1 MVFISQRNRNL
12 NMRTSILL
20 LLILTTLIISA
31 VPGTLAEESE
41 AADENQIDQ
50 ADPGVAIGRVY
61 VTVLPW
67 RPKLQGIGSGLFT
80 YSEFDFSGF
89 LQKVMDSFSALAGIF
104 V

>member
-1 MVFISQRNRNL
+1 MVFISQKNKNL
-12 NMRTSILL
+12 NMRANILFL
-20 LLILTTLIISA
+20 FVLIILIISV
-31 VPGTLAEESE
+31 VPGTLADETE
-41 AADENQIDQ
+41 AADENQINQ
-50 ADPGVAIGRVY
+50 ADPSVAIGRVY

>member
-31 VPGTLAEESE
+31 VPGTLAEEAE
-41 AADENQIDQ
+41 AADENQINQ
-50 ADPGVAIGRVY
+50 ADPSVAIGRVY

-67 RPKLQGIGSGLFT
+67 MPKLDGIGSGLFT
-80 YSEFDFSGF
+80 YSEFDFSKF
-89 LQKVMDSFSALAGIF
+89 LEKVADSFSALAGIF